1 MVRDPKPGDVFVVP
15 TGDGRAGVGQVV
27 ATYGK
32 DMLLSSS
39 WGLEG
44 VQFVLIAKEG
54 NAAVP
59 HEPGLEIPTRVDAF
73 RQCEACRS

>member
-1 MVRDPKPGDVFVVP
+1 VVRDPKRGDVFVVP

-39 WGLEG
+39 WGLERRT
-44 VQFVLIAKEG
+44 VRTHRERR
-54 NAAVP
+54 
-59 HEPGLEIPTRVDAF
+59 E
-73 RQCEACRS
+73 CCRST